1 MNYTDMLYLTTVAV
15 EAVEAV
21 MAAVV
26 VEVENN
32 ILDRDIKT

>member
-1 MNYTDMLYLTTVAV
+1 MNYTDMLYLTTVVV
-15 EAVEAV
+15 ETVEAV
-21 MAAVV
+21 MAAVA